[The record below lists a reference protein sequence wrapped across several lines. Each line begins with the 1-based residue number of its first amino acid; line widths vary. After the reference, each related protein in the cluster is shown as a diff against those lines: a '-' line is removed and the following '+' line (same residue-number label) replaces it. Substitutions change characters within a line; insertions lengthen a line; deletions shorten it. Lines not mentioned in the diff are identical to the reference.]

1 MIWRKTSAPS
11 TRELLRV
18 EHQLQLANRG
28 RTRFWQAGL
37 LLALT
42 LTLLGTLLLLGTEQ
56 QAHAQQRAALLADNQ
71 RLREQ
76 LEQEHLLKR
85 EEQAAQEQ
93 LLRRIDAM
101 SAQIKE
107 LKTDLAFY
115 RQQEKTIK

>member
-1 MIWRKTSAPS
+1 MIWRKTRPPS

-18 EHQLQLANRG
+18 EHQLQLTNRD
-28 RTRFWQAGL
+28 RIRFWQAGL

-42 LTLLGTLLLLGTEQ
+42 LALLATLLLRGAEQ
-56 QAHAQQRAALLADNQ
+56 QAHAQQSAALLADNQ
-71 RLREQ
+71 RLLEQ
-76 LEQEHLLKR
+76 LEKERLLKR

-93 LLRRIDAM
+93 LLRHIDAM

-115 RQQEKTIK
+115 RQQQKTIK